1 MMEMLAG
8 AVLTFVGKIICAQ
21 LQDRI
26 FAILHVESIRFS
38 TRIWDV
44 FSVIRPASDVR
55 PQLTLQ
61 LAYPVLQGSPSA
73 KASANLAMQNAKHVR
88 NLQVH
93 AHPAKTVQI
102 Y

>member
-8 AVLTFVGKIICAQ
+8 GVLTFVGKIICAQ
-21 LQDRI
+21 LQDKI
-26 FAILHVESIRFS
+26 FAILHVELIRFS

-55 PQLTLQ
+55 PQSTLQ
-61 LAYPVLQGSPSA
+61 LAYPVLQGLLSA
-73 KASANLAMQNAKHVR
+73 KENANPAMQNAKHAH

-93 AHPAKTVQI
+93 VHPAKIVQI